1 MQIKIE
7 VSAERAEEYLSIDDL
22 IGLDEIDDQS
32 MQVSDLKVIKSA
44 LGKFVVDENGEYLD
58 PEEGMAL
65 LGKAS
70 PKQLT
75 EALGSFMTKI
85 EDAASPKD
93 NGIS

>member
-7 VSAERAEEYLSIDDL
+7 VSAERAEDYLTIDDL
-22 IGLDEIDDQS
+22 IGLDEIEAES
-32 MQVSDLKVIKSA
+32 IEVSDLKIIKSA

-58 PEEGMAL
+58 PEAGMQL

-75 EALGSFMTKI
+75 AALTAFMQEI
-85 EDAASPKD
+85 EDAAAPKE
-93 NGIS
+93 